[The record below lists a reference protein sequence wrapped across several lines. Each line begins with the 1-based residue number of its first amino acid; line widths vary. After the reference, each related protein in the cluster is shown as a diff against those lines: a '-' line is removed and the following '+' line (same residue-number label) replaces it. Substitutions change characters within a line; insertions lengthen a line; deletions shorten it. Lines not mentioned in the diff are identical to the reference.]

1 MENQKH
7 KSLAVLFFFI
17 VLLVLLLAAGC
28 SLQTL
33 DAPTESPSTVIP
45 SIAAVLATN
54 TPTLTPT
61 TTAITQ
67 TSTPSLHVSLIAV
80 GDIMLGRAIGDMI
93 NTYGPEIPFNDTAE
107 LLSSADITVGN
118 LECAISE
125 GGRAEEKTYTF
136 RAPLA
141 AADSLVLAGFDL
153 LSLANNHILDY
164 GLEAFKDTLD
174 TLQSKQ
180 ITVVGAGMDSLAAR
194 SPVIIERNGLRLAFL
209 AYLDIPLWNY
219 DYLTWVAR
227 PDKPG
232 IAWGYR
238 YNIAADVAEATKSA
252 DLVIV
257 LLHFGIEGQPH
268 PSQQQIDTAHTAI
281 DAGAALVI
289 GHHTHL
295 LQTIETYNNGLII
308 YSLGNFVFDEF
319 VEPENQTA
327 ILEVQLSPQGVENYQ
342 LIPVVIQE
350 NGLPEIVE
358 P

>member
-1 MENQKH
+1 
-7 KSLAVLFFFI
+7 
-17 VLLVLLLAAGC
+17 
-28 SLQTL
+28 
-33 DAPTESPSTVIP
+33 
-45 SIAAVLATN
+45 
-54 TPTLTPT
+54 
-61 TTAITQ
+61 
-67 TSTPSLHVSLIAV
+67 
-80 GDIMLGRAIGDMI
+80 
-93 NTYGPEIPFNDTAE
+93 
-107 LLSSADITVGN
+107 
-118 LECAISE
+118 
-125 GGRAEEKTYTF
+125 
-136 RAPLA
+136 LA

-238 YNIAADVAEATKSA
+238 YNIAADVAEVTKSA

-257 LLHFGIEGQPH
+257 LLHFGIEGQPN

-295 LQTIETYNNGLII
+295 LQTIETYNNGLIV